1 MENIENKVEAYDEKF
16 VMVLKSA
23 MNMPGVQIRRD
34 DFLRK
39 ELSKRYPKD
48 KVEAAILR
56 NPAHAGITTTEINS
70 IARSC
75 ISVETKRVSA
85 ISAAAGIPGGFAM
98 LGTVPADIAQ
108 YFAHIV
114 RVLQKLAYL
123 YGWKELYNAKGEF
136 DDETVDR
143 LTLFIGVMF
152 GVNAAN
158 AAITKIAQNAAVKVE
173 KNLVNKALTKTT
185 IYPIVK
191 KVAQILGYKMT
202 KEIFAKGVSKLVP
215 IIGGVVS
222 GTLTYTTFKPA
233 ANKLKKHLES
243 LPMADVEFYKQV
255 HDDVIDVDFSDIN
268 LEEFDFIDGNVD
280 DKEFMDNQSQTDL

>member
-56 NPAHAGITTTEINS
+56 NPAYAGITTTEINS
-70 IARSC
+70 IAKSC

-85 ISAAAGIPGGFAM
+85 ISAAAGIPGGLAM

-123 YGWKELYNAKGEF
+123 YGWKELYNANGEF

-152 GVNAAN
+152 GVNTAN
-158 AAITKIAQNAAVKVE
+158 AAITKIAQSAAVKVE
-173 KNLVNKALTKTT
+173 KNLANKALTKTT

-233 ANKLKKHLES
+233 ANNLKKHLEG
-243 LPMADVEFYKQV
+243 LPMADVEFYKRV

-268 LEEFDFIDGNVD
+268 LEESDYIDSNVD
-280 DKEFMDNQSQTDL
+280 DEEFVDTETKTNL